1 MKSIVIVSTVIL
13 FTLNL
18 FAQQP
23 TDRLKSEAVEQMK
36 YGRYGEAIDL
46 LNRFISAEPQNPE
59 GYNLRGLCYEQR
71 KRYEMA
77 VYDFRSALKLSP
89 KNIDYNSN
97 LQRAI
102 DAWNDLLLNN
112 IIGYKR
118 EIAINPATPINY
130 LEIGKCYKNLGEWQK
145 AEDWYDEY
153 LKREEASADEII
165 RYSEILVKN
174 NHISKGEPILKRFTE
189 KYPEDHRLWSRYG
202 YFTMWLGKKQIALK
216 AFETA
221 LELRPYFKEALD
233 GYDLVRGKG
242 YIYTV
247 NDTTS
252 RFNYGLPVR
261 KKYKQYPIDKYYR
274 ILKSNPNDFNT
285 RYLLI
290 SELLKNNRHQEAFDQ
305 MKLFL
310 QIKTDDKHFDDLR
323 TKILAEQEKYFSEI
337 IAELENKLKSN
348 PDDGK
353 TLLELAKYLS
363 YQQEYSTALSLLQ
376 EYLNRFPGDDDARFQ
391 YALIS
396 SWNKDLLTAKKQVAI
411 LLNRS
416 PGNSDYNLLF
426 AQLSVWMNEDLNEA
440 EISLSK
446 VLKSDPDNFQALI
459 TLTSL
464 YFQQNK
470 LTDAQTLLN
479 KTSLLQ
485 PEYLGIKKLQ
495 YSIDLQKEKNE
506 AAQLYNILK
515 IARENVFNKNCD
527 DAIYYY
533 KEYLISL
540 KADRSVLQELAEAY
554 ICKND
559 YLSAIEIYNEHLL
572 NNLDDYNLLKQ
583 RAKVYYWSGDYYN
596 ANREFSKL
604 TFLNPDDAEAKIFL
618 GDSFFA
624 LEEYENARK
633 IYEELLTISPTS
645 HILQTRMSW
654 FGGTGSSGFTTG
666 TFPTYLL
673 LSPEGNYFSDN
684 FDFVYS
690 IYGLRFDFGVTDN
703 IGLGVSGYGG
713 VLASDSVTNKISIL
727 KGNAYV
733 KLSPIVSVSAGL
745 GSTFFPD
752 NVNHFNAEVS
762 LRAEKKKRYS
772 FLINFQ
778 SMDAAQL
785 LYSPFLVDERL
796 NANMLL
802 LQGDYLTS
810 NDWKFS
816 GVYAFTN
823 VSDDNN
829 SNRLQ
834 LRLGKVFRK
843 SFSLGY
849 EYYYYNFKDSSSLY
863 WSPQNYDSH
872 SLWADWILADDDES
886 YTVIGGRV
894 GYIPSEDFILR
905 EFYGVLRYRV
915 TNTFSLQGRL
925 TFSTT
930 IQSERGYSST
940 SFGLAAF
947 WNL

>member
-1 MKSIVIVSTVIL
+1 MKSVVIVSTVIF

-23 TDRLKSEAVEQMK
+23 TDRLKTEAQEQVK
-36 YGRYGEAIDL
+36 HGRYGEAIDL

-59 GYNLRGLCYEQR
+59 GYNLRGLCNEQR

-77 VYDFRSALKLSP
+77 VYDFRSALKLNP

-112 IIGYKR
+112 IVGYKR
-118 EIAINPATPINY
+118 EIAINSSTPINY
-130 LEIGKCYKNLGEWQK
+130 LEIGKCYKNLGEWQN

-165 RYSEILVKN
+165 RYSEILAKN

-189 KYPEDHRLWSRYG
+189 NYPEDHRLWSRYG

-261 KKYKQYPIDKYYR
+261 KKYKEYPIDKYYKV
-274 ILKSNPNDFNT
+274 LKSNPNDFNT

-305 MKLFL
+305 MKFFL
-310 QIKTDDKHFDDLR
+310 QTKTDDINFHSLR
-323 TKILAEQEKYFSEI
+323 DKILAEQETYFSEKI
-337 IAELENKLKSN
+337 TELENTYKSN
-348 PDDGK
+348 QDDGK
-353 TLLELAKYLS
+353 TLLELAMYLS
-363 YQQEYSTALSLLQ
+363 YQQEYSTALSLLG
-376 EYLNRFPGDDDARFQ
+376 EYLDRFSGDDAARYQ

-396 SWNKDLLTAKKQVAI
+396 SWNKDLFTAKEQVVI

-426 AQLSVWMNEDLNEA
+426 AQLSVWMNEDLYEA
-440 EISLSK
+440 EISLNK
-446 VLKSDPDNFQALI
+446 VLKNDHDNFQALL
-459 TLTSL
+459 TLASL

-470 LTDAQTLLN
+470 LADAQTLLN
-479 KTSLLQ
+479 KTTFLQ
-485 PEYLGIKKLQ
+485 PESTEIKKLQ
-495 YSIDLQKEKNE
+495 YSIDLQKDKNE
-506 AAQLYNILK
+506 AAQLYNILLM
-515 IARENVFNKNCD
+515 ARENVFKKNCD

-533 KEYLISL
+533 KEYLLSL
-540 KADRSVLQELAEAY
+540 KADRSVLLELAEAY

-559 YLSAIEIYNEHLL
+559 YLSAIEIYSELLL
-572 NNLDDYNLLKQ
+572 NNPDDYNLLMK
-583 RAKVYYWSGDYYN
+583 RAKVYYWSEDYYN

-604 TFLNPDDAEAKIFL
+604 TFIDPDDAEAKIFL

-624 LEEYENARK
+624 LEKYENARK

-645 HILQTRMSW
+645 HILQTRMNW

-684 FDFVYS
+684 FDFLYS
-690 IYGLRFDFGVTDN
+690 TYGLKFDFGVTDK

-713 VLASDSVTNKISIL
+713 VLASDSITNNISIL

-745 GSTFFPD
+745 GSTFFPE
-752 NVNHFNAEVS
+752 NVNRFIAEIT

-778 SMDAAQL
+778 AMDAAQL
-785 LYSPFLVDERL
+785 LYSSFLVDERL

-802 LQGDYLTS
+802 LQGDYLTRD
-810 NDWKFS
+810 NWKFS

-834 LRLGKVFRK
+834 LRLGRVFRK
-843 SFSLGY
+843 TFSIGY

-872 SLWADWILADDDES
+872 SLWADWILADDDEA

>member
-1 MKSIVIVSTVIL
+1 MKSVAIVSAVIFL
-13 FTLNL
+13 AFNL
-18 FAQQP
+18 YAQQP
-23 TDRLKSEAVEQMK
+23 TDRLKTEAVEQMK

-59 GYNLRGLCYEQR
+59 GYNLRGLCYEHR

-77 VYDFRSALKLSP
+77 VYNFRSALKLNP

-102 DAWNDLLLNN
+102 DAWTDLLLNN

-118 EIAINPATPINY
+118 EIAINTAIPINY

-153 LKREEASADEII
+153 LKRKEASADEII
-165 RYSEILVKN
+165 RYSEILAKN
-174 NHISKGEPILKRFTE
+174 NHISKGEPILKRYTE

-202 YFTMWLGKKQIALK
+202 YFTMWLGKKQVALK
-216 AFETA
+216 AFKTA

-252 RFNYGLPVR
+252 RYNYGLPVR
-261 KKYKQYPIDKYYR
+261 KKYKEYPIDKYYR
-274 ILKSNPNDFNT
+274 ILKSKPNDFNI

-310 QIKTDDKHFDDLR
+310 QTKTDNNNFIDLR
-323 TKILAEQEKYFSEI
+323 DKILAEQEKYFSEK
-337 IAELENKLKSN
+337 IAELENTYKSN
-348 PDDGK
+348 QNDGK

-363 YQQEYSTALSLLQ
+363 YQQEYNTALSLLQ
-376 EYLNRFPGDDDARFQ
+376 EYLNRFPGDSDARYQ

-396 SWNKDLLTAKKQVAI
+396 LWNKDLLTAKEQVGI
-411 LLNRS
+411 LLDRS

-426 AQLSVWMNEDLNEA
+426 AQLCVWMNEDLNEA
-440 EISLSK
+440 EISLNK
-446 VLKSDPDNFQALI
+446 VLKNDPDNFQALL
-459 TLTSL
+459 TLASL

-470 LTDAQTLLN
+470 LADAQTYLN
-479 KTSLLQ
+479 KTILLQ
-485 PEYLGIKKLQ
+485 PESTDIKKLQ
-495 YSIDLQKEKNE
+495 YSIDLQKERNKD
-506 AAQLYNILK
+506 AQLYNILLM
-515 IARENVFNKNCD
+515 ARENVFNKNCD
-527 DAIYYY
+527 DAIYYF
-533 KEYLISL
+533 KEYLLSL

-559 YLSAIEIYNEHLL
+559 YLSAIEIYNELLL
-572 NNLDDYNLLKQ
+572 NNPDDYNLLKQ

-596 ANREFSKL
+596 ANREFNKL
-604 TFLNPDDAEAKIFL
+604 TFIDPNDAEVKLFL
-618 GDSFFA
+618 GDTFFA
-624 LEEYENARK
+624 LSEYENARK
-633 IYEELLTISPTS
+633 VYEELLTISPTS

-654 FGGTGSSGFTTG
+654 FGGMGSSGFTSG

-684 FDFVYS
+684 FDYLYS
-690 IYGLRFDFGVTDN
+690 TYGLKFDFGITDN

-713 VLASDSVTNKISIL
+713 VLASDSVTNNIKIL
-727 KGNAYV
+727 KGNVYV
-733 KLSPIVSVSAGL
+733 KLSPVVSATAGL
-745 GSTFFPD
+745 GATFFPG
-752 NVNHFNAEVS
+752 NVNRLIAEVS
-762 LRAEKKKRYS
+762 LRAEKKKRYT

-796 NANMLL
+796 NANILL
-802 LQGDYLTS
+802 LQGDYLTR

-823 VSDDNN
+823 ISDDNN

-834 LRLGKVFRK
+834 LRLGKIFRK
-843 SFSLGY
+843 TFSLGY
-849 EYYYYNFKDSSSLY
+849 EYYYYNFKDQSPLY
-863 WSPQNYDSH
+863 WSPRNYDSH
-872 SLWADWILADDDES
+872 SLWVDWIPADDDEA

-894 GYIPSEDFILR
+894 GYIPSENFTLR
-905 EFYGVLRYRV
+905 EVYGLLRYRV
-915 TNTFSLQGRL
+915 TETFSLQGRL

-930 IQSERGYSST
+930 IQSGRGYSST

>member
-1 MKSIVIVSTVIL
+1 MKSVAIVSTVIL
-13 FTLNL
+13 LTFNL
-18 FAQQP
+18 FAQQL
-23 TDRLKSEAVEQMK
+23 TDRLKTEAVEQIK
-36 YGRYGEAIDL
+36 NGRYGEAIDL

-77 VYDFRSALKLSP
+77 VYDFRSALKLNP
-89 KNIDYNSN
+89 KNIDFNSN

-102 DAWNDLLLNN
+102 DAWNALLFNN

-118 EIAINPATPINY
+118 EIAINPATAINY
-130 LEIGKCYKNLGEWQK
+130 LEIGKCYKNLGEWKK
-145 AEDWYDEY
+145 AEDWYDDY

-165 RYSEILVKN
+165 RYSEILAKN
-174 NHISKGEPILKRFTE
+174 NHISKGEPILKRYTK
-189 KYPEDHRLWSRYG
+189 KYPDDHRLWSRYG
-202 YFTMWLGKKQIALK
+202 YFTMWLGKKQVALK

-252 RFNYGLPVR
+252 RFNYGLPIK
-261 KKYKQYPIDKYYR
+261 KKYKEYPIDKYYR
-274 ILKSNPNDFNT
+274 TLKANAEDFNT

-305 MKLFL
+305 INFFL
-310 QIKTDDKHFDDLR
+310 QTKIDDKNFSDLR
-323 TKILAEQEKYFSEI
+323 DKILAEQEKYFSVKI
-337 IAELENKLKSN
+337 VELENKFQSN

-363 YQQEYSTALSLLQ
+363 YQKEYSKALRLLQ
-376 EYLNRFPGDDDARFQ
+376 AYLNRFPGDDDARYQ

-396 SWNKDLLTAKKQVAI
+396 SWNKDLHTAKEQVGI

-416 PGNSDYNLLF
+416 PDNNNYNLLF
-426 AQLSVWMNEDLNEA
+426 AQLSVWMNEDLNAA
-440 EISLSK
+440 ENSLNK
-446 VLKSDPDNFQALI
+446 VLKNNPDNFQALL
-459 TLTSL
+459 TLASL

-470 LTDAQTLLN
+470 LADAQTLLN

-485 PEYLGIKKLQ
+485 PLNSDIKKLQ
-495 YSIDLQKEKNE
+495 YSIDLQKERNE
-506 AAQLYNILK
+506 AAQLYNILQV
-515 IARENVFNKNCD
+515 ARESVFNKNCD

-533 KEYLISL
+533 NEYLLNL
-540 KADRSVLQELAEAY
+540 KADRSVLKELAEAY

-559 YLSAIEIYNEHLL
+559 YLSAIEIYNELLL
-572 NNLDDYNLLKQ
+572 NNPDDYNLLKQ
-583 RAKVYYWSGDYYN
+583 RAKVYYWSGDYYS
-596 ANREFSKL
+596 ANKEFNKL
-604 TFLNPDDAEAKIFL
+604 TFMDPDDAEAKLFL

-624 LEEYENARK
+624 LSEYEYARK
-633 IYEELLTISPTS
+633 VYEELLIISPTS

-654 FGGTGSSGFTTG
+654 FGGMGSSGFTTG
-666 TFPTYLL
+666 TFPTYML

-684 FDFVYS
+684 FDFLYS
-690 IYGLRFDFGVTDN
+690 TYGLKFDFGVTDK

-713 VLASDSVTNKISIL
+713 VLASDSVTNEIKIL
-727 KGNAYV
+727 KGNVYA
-733 KLSPIVSVSAGL
+733 KLSPIVSVTAGL
-745 GSTFFPD
+745 GTTFFP
-752 NVNHFNAEVS
+752 NKVKRLLAEVS
-762 LRAEKKKRYS
+762 LRAEKEKRYS

-785 LYSPFLVDERL
+785 LYSPFLVDKRL

-802 LQGDYLTS
+802 LQGDYLTK

-823 VSDDNN
+823 VSDENN

-843 SFSLGY
+843 TFTFGY
-849 EYYYYNFKDSSSLY
+849 EYYYYIFKDQSPLY

-872 SLWADWILADDDES
+872 SLWADWILADDEEA
-886 YTVIGGRV
+886 YTIIGGRV
-894 GYIPSEDFILR
+894 GYIPSEEFIIR
-905 EFYGVLRYRV
+905 EFYGLLRYRV
-915 TNTFSLQGRL
+915 TETFLLQGRL

-930 IQSERGYSST
+930 IQSEKGYSST

>member
-1 MKSIVIVSTVIL
+1 MKSVAIFSAVIFLT
-13 FTLNL
+13 FNL

-23 TDRLKSEAVEQMK
+23 TDRLKTEAEEQMK

-59 GYNLRGLCYEQR
+59 GYNLRGLCYEHR

-77 VYDFRSALKLSP
+77 VYDFRSALKLNP
-89 KNIDYNSN
+89 KNIEYKSH

-102 DAWNDLLLNN
+102 DVWNDLLLNN
-112 IIGYKR
+112 IVGYKR

-165 RYSEILVKN
+165 RYSEILAKN
-174 NHISKGEPILKRFTE
+174 NHISKGEPILRSYVE
-189 KYPEDHRLWSRYG
+189 KYPSDHRLWSRYG
-202 YFTMWLGKKQIALK
+202 YFTMWLGKKQITLK

-261 KKYKQYPIDKYYR
+261 KKYKEYPIDKYYR
-274 ILKSNPNDFNT
+274 VLKSNPNDFNT

-290 SELLKNNRHQEAFDQ
+290 SELLKNNRHQEAVDQ

-310 QIKTDDKHFDDLR
+310 QTKTDDKNYNDLR
-323 TKILAEQEKYFSEI
+323 DKILAEQEKYFSAKI
-337 IAELENKLKSN
+337 VELENKLISN

-353 TLLELAKYLS
+353 TLLELAKYLA
-363 YQQEYSTALSLLQ
+363 YQKEYSIALSLLQ
-376 EYLNRFPGDDDARFQ
+376 EYLSRFPGDNEARYQ

-396 SWNKDLLTAKKQVAI
+396 SWNKDLLTAKEQVGI

-426 AQLSVWMNEDLNEA
+426 AQLSVWMNEDLYEA
-440 EISLSK
+440 EISLNK
-446 VLKSDPDNFQALI
+446 VLKNDPDNFQALL
-459 TLTSL
+459 TLASL

-470 LTDAQTLLN
+470 LADAQTLLN

-485 PEYLGIKKLQ
+485 PERTDIKKLQ
-495 YSIDLQKEKNE
+495 YSIDLQKERNE
-506 AAQLYNILK
+506 AAQLYNILLM
-515 IARENVFNKNCD
+515 ARENVFNKNCD
-527 DAIYYY
+527 VAIFYY
-533 KEYLISL
+533 KEYLL
-540 KADRSVLQELAEAY
+540 NPKADRNILLELTEAY

-559 YLSAIEIYNEHLL
+559 YPSAIEIYNELLL
-572 NNLDDYNLLKQ
+572 NNPDDYNLLKQ
-583 RAKVYYWSGDYYN
+583 RAKVYYWSGDYYS
-596 ANREFSKL
+596 AYREFNKL
-604 TFLNPDDAEAKIFL
+604 NFMNPDDAEVKLLL

-624 LEEYENARK
+624 LGEYENARK
-633 IYEELLTISPTS
+633 VYNELLAISPTS

-654 FGGTGSSGFTTG
+654 FGGMGSSGFTTG

-684 FDFVYS
+684 FDFLYS
-690 IYGLRFDFGVTDN
+690 TYGLKFDFGITDN

-713 VLASDSVTNKISIL
+713 VLASDSVTNNISIL
-727 KGNAYV
+727 KGNVYV
-733 KLSPIVSVSAGL
+733 KISPVVSATAGF
-745 GSTFFPD
+745 GSTFFPG
-752 NVNHFNAEVS
+752 NVNRLIAEVF
-762 LRAEKKKRYS
+762 LRAEKKRRYS

-778 SMDAAQL
+778 SLDAAQL

-802 LQGDYLTS
+802 LQGDYLTR

-816 GVYAFTN
+816 GVYTFTN

-834 LRLGKVFRK
+834 LRLGKIFRK
-843 SFSLGY
+843 TFSLGY

-863 WSPQNYDSH
+863 WSPQNFDSH
-872 SLWADWILADDDES
+872 SIWADWILADDDEA

-894 GYIPSEDFILR
+894 GYIPSENFVLR
-905 EFYGVLRYRV
+905 EFYGMLRYRV
-915 TNTFSLQGRL
+915 TKTFSLQGRL

-930 IQSERGYSST
+930 IQSARGYSST
-940 SFGLAAF
+940 SFGLTAF